1 MALLQNVSLQDP
13 RDRFELL
20 QRVGAGTYG
29 DVYKGTTSAPFSRK
43 SPSCASAA
51 TPMWWPTLAATSAT
65 GPLEERQIAYVC
77 REALKG
83 LHHLHS
89 QGKIH
94 RDIKG
99 ANLLLT
105 LQGDVKLADF
115 GVSGELTASVA
126 KRRSFIGTPY
136 WMAPEV
142 AAVERKGGY
151 NELCDVWA
159 LGITAIELG
168 ELQPPLFHLHP
179 MRALMLMSKSSFQP
193 PKLRDKTRWTQNFH
207 HFLKLALTKNPKKR
221 PTAEKLLQHPF
232 TTQQLPRALLT
243 QLLDKANDPHLGTP
257 SPEDCDLETYDIFPD
272 TIHSRGQHGPAERT
286 PSEIQFHQVKFGAPR
301 RKETDPLNEPGAQ
314 VPSLVGELRSQ
325 VLHAAWPKNTHGPV
339 TRWRPPPPPA
349 TPFGT
354 FLSASVAVTAGLSD
368 SPSLLS
374 RCLVISTTLR
384 PHNLRLSMPVSLT
397 LSFSLALCVCPSYTV
412 SLSRCLSPNSLACY
426 HLTFHLSVCL
436 SAFSLSSPISP
447 APSHVACLSLC
458 LPPGLSDLVSPQ
470 WEEEWTLL
478 GKEELSGSLLQSVQ
492 EALEERSLTIR
503 PALELQELDSPDDT
517 IGTIKRAPFL
527 GSSPTEPPAEDLHP
541 SLPGTPP
548 LPHPGP
554 TSPPLLPTAWAT
566 MKHREDPE
574 RSSCHGL
581 PPTPKVHMGACFSKV
596 FNGCP
601 LRIHAAI
608 TWIHPVTRDQFL
620 VVGAEEGIYTLNLH
634 ELHED
639 TLEKLI
645 SHRCAW
651 LYCVNNVL
659 LSLSGKSTHIWAH
672 DLPGLFEQ
680 RRLQQQVPLSIPT
693 NRLTQRI
700 IPRRFALSNK
710 IPDTKGCLQCRV
722 VRNPH
727 TGSTFL
733 LAALPASLLLLQWYE
748 PLQKFLLLKNFSS
761 PLPSPAGMLEPL
773 VLDGKEL
780 PQVCVGAEG
789 PEGPGCRVLFHVLPL
804 EAGLTP
810 DILIPPEGFP
820 GSAQQVIQVD
830 RDTVLVCFDRCVR
843 IVNLLGEPTATLA
856 PVLTFD
862 FPIETVVCLQDS
874 VLAFWSHGMQGRSL
888 DTNEVTQEIT
898 DETRIFRVLGAHRDI
913 ILESIPTDKPGAH
926 SNLYILTGHQSS
938 Y

>member
-1 MALLQNVSLQDP
+1 
-13 RDRFELL
+13 
-20 QRVGAGTYG
+20 
-29 DVYKGTTSAPFSRK
+29 
-43 SPSCASAA
+43 
-51 TPMWWPTLAATSAT
+51 MWWPTLAATSGMTDCGSAWSSAEGGPCRRFTT
-65 GPLEERQIAYVC
+65 GGLGRSAYPPDLHASLHPFHFSHWAPGGTADCLCLPRGTEGSWALTTVHTPSPQELWSGSPAGLARAAPLTFSGEDPQRHQ
-77 REALKG
+77 G
-83 LHHLHS
+83 S
-89 QGKIH
+89 QSSPHPPGRCQAGSVPRGH
-94 RDIKG
+94 
-99 ANLLLT
+99 N
-105 LQGDVKLADF
+105 QADF

-193 PKLRDKTRWTQNFH
+193 PRLRDKTRWTQNFH

-232 TTQQLPRALLT
+232 TTQHLPRALLT

-257 SPEDCDLETYDIFPD
+257 SPEDCDLETYDMFPD

-301 RKETDPLNEPGAQ
+301 RKETDPLNE
-314 VPSLVGELRSQ
+314 L
-325 VLHAAWPKNTHGPV
+325 
-339 TRWRPPPPPA
+339 
-349 TPFGT
+349 
-354 FLSASVAVTAGLSD
+354 
-368 SPSLLS
+368 
-374 RCLVISTTLR
+374 
-384 PHNLRLSMPVSLT
+384 
-397 LSFSLALCVCPSYTV
+397 
-412 SLSRCLSPNSLACY
+412 
-426 HLTFHLSVCL
+426 
-436 SAFSLSSPISP
+436 
-447 APSHVACLSLC
+447 
-458 LPPGLSDLVSPQ
+458 

-478 GKEELSGSLLQSVQ
+478 GKEELSGSLLQSVE

-503 PALELQELDSPDDT
+503 PASELQELDSPDDT
-517 IGTIKRAPFL
+517 IGTIKRVPFL
-527 GSSPTEPPAEDLHP
+527 GPSPAEPPAEDPLSSP
-541 SLPGTPP
+541 LGTPP
-548 LPHPGP
+548 PPPPGP
-554 TSPPLLPTAWAT
+554 NSPPLLPTAWAT

-601 LRIHAAI
+601 LRIHAAV

-645 SHRCAW
+645 SHRCTW

-680 RRLQQQVPLSIPT
+680 RRLQQQVPLSLPT

-700 IPRRFALSNK
+700 IPRRFALSAK

-722 VRNPH
+722 VRNPY

-733 LAALPASLLLLQWYE
+733 LAALPTSLLLLQWYE

-789 PEGPGCRVLFHVLPL
+789 PEGPGCRVLFHILPL
-804 EAGLTP
+804 EAGLMP
-810 DILIPPEGFP
+810 DVLIPPEGLP
-820 GSAQQVIQVD
+820 GTAQQVIQVD

-843 IVNLLGEPTATLA
+843 MVNLLGEPTATLA

-888 DTNEVTQEIT
+888 DTNECPFSSQVTQEIT

-913 ILESIPTDKPGAH
+913 ILESIPTDNPGAH

>member
-1 MALLQNVSLQDP
+1 MALLRDVSLQDP

-29 DVYKGTTSAPFSRK
+29 DVYKARDTVTSE
-43 SPSCASAA
+43 
-51 TPMWWPTLAATSAT
+51 LAA
-65 GPLEERQIAYVC
+65 V
-77 REALKG
+77 
-83 LHHLHS
+83 
-89 QGKIH
+89 KI
-94 RDIKG
+94 
-99 ANLLLT
+99 
-105 LQGDVKLADF
+105 VKLDPGDDTSSLQQEITILRECRHPNVVAYIGSYLSHWAPGGTADCLCLPRGTEGAAPLTFSGEDPQRHQGSQSSPHPPGRCQAGSVPRGHNQADF

-193 PKLRDKTRWTQNFH
+193 PRLRDKTRWTQNFH

-232 TTQQLPRALLT
+232 TTQHLPRALLT

-257 SPEDCDLETYDIFPD
+257 SPEDCDLETYDMFPD

-301 RKETDPLNEPGAQ
+301 RKETDPLNE
-314 VPSLVGELRSQ
+314 L
-325 VLHAAWPKNTHGPV
+325 
-339 TRWRPPPPPA
+339 
-349 TPFGT
+349 
-354 FLSASVAVTAGLSD
+354 
-368 SPSLLS
+368 
-374 RCLVISTTLR
+374 
-384 PHNLRLSMPVSLT
+384 
-397 LSFSLALCVCPSYTV
+397 
-412 SLSRCLSPNSLACY
+412 
-426 HLTFHLSVCL
+426 
-436 SAFSLSSPISP
+436 
-447 APSHVACLSLC
+447 
-458 LPPGLSDLVSPQ
+458 

-478 GKEELSGSLLQSVQ
+478 GKEELSGSLLQSVE

-503 PALELQELDSPDDT
+503 PASELQELDSPDDT
-517 IGTIKRAPFL
+517 IGTIKRVPFL
-527 GSSPTEPPAEDLHP
+527 GPSPAEPPAEDPLSSP
-541 SLPGTPP
+541 LGTPP
-548 LPHPGP
+548 PPPPGP
-554 TSPPLLPTAWAT
+554 NSPPLLPTAWAT

-601 LRIHAAI
+601 LRIHAAV

-645 SHRCAW
+645 SHRCTW

-680 RRLQQQVPLSIPT
+680 RRLQQQVPLSLPT

-700 IPRRFALSNK
+700 IPRRFALSAK

-722 VRNPH
+722 VRNPY

-733 LAALPASLLLLQWYE
+733 LAALPTSLLLLQWYE

-789 PEGPGCRVLFHVLPL
+789 PEGPGCRVLFHILPL
-804 EAGLTP
+804 EAGLMP
-810 DILIPPEGFP
+810 DVLIPPEGLP
-820 GSAQQVIQVD
+820 GTAQQVIQVD

-843 IVNLLGEPTATLA
+843 MVNLLGEPTATLA

-888 DTNEVTQEIT
+888 DTNECPFSSQVTQEIT

-913 ILESIPTDKPGAH
+913 ILESIPTDNPGAH

>member
-1 MALLQNVSLQDP
+1 MALLRDVSLQDP

-29 DVYKGTTSAPFSRK
+29 DVYKARDTVTSE
-43 SPSCASAA
+43 
-51 TPMWWPTLAATSAT
+51 LAAVKIVKLDPGDDISSLQQEITILRECRHPNVVAYIGSYLRNDRLWICMEFCGGGSLQEIYHAT

-193 PKLRDKTRWTQNFH
+193 PKLRDKARWTQNFH

-243 QLLDKANDPHLGTP
+243 QLLDKASDPHLGTP
-257 SPEDCDLETYDIFPD
+257 SPEDCELETYDMFPD

-301 RKETDPLNEPGAQ
+301 RKETDPLNEP
-314 VPSLVGELRSQ
+314 
-325 VLHAAWPKNTHGPV
+325 
-339 TRWRPPPPPA
+339 
-349 TPFGT
+349 
-354 FLSASVAVTAGLSD
+354 
-368 SPSLLS
+368 
-374 RCLVISTTLR
+374 
-384 PHNLRLSMPVSLT
+384 
-397 LSFSLALCVCPSYTV
+397 
-412 SLSRCLSPNSLACY
+412 
-426 HLTFHLSVCL
+426 
-436 SAFSLSSPISP
+436 
-447 APSHVACLSLC
+447 
-458 LPPGLSDLVSPQ
+458 

-503 PALELQELDSPDDT
+503 SASEFQVPHRERLALGSRPLQRVRLEWDVVTGQHANGQTGPCPSCQELDSPDDAM
-517 IGTIKRAPFL
+517 GTIKRAPFL
-527 GSSPTEPPAEDLHP
+527 GPLPPEPPAEEPLSSP
-541 SLPGTPP
+541 QGTLPPP
-548 LPHPGP
+548 PPGP
-554 TSPPLLPTAWAT
+554 NSPPLLPTAWAT
-566 MKHREDPE
+566 MKQREDPE
-574 RSSCHGL
+574 RLSCHGL

-601 LRIHAAI
+601 LRIHAAV

-645 SHRCAW
+645 SHRCSW

-680 RRLQQQVPLSIPT
+680 RRLQQQAPLSIPT
-693 NRLTQRI
+693 SRLTQRI
-700 IPRRFALSNK
+700 IPRRFALSTK

-722 VRNPH
+722 GKKWDGWVGWGLVGSSVDPARCPLPAPLPVRNPY
-727 TGSTFL
+727 TGATFL

-810 DILIPPEGFP
+810 DILVPPEGIP

-830 RDTVLVCFDRCVR
+830 RDTVLVSFERCVR
-843 IVNLLGEPTATLA
+843 IVNMQGEPTATLA
-856 PVLTFD
+856 PELTFD

-913 ILESIPTDKPGAH
+913 ILESIPTDNPGAH
-926 SNLYILTGHQSS
+926 SNLYILTGHQST

>member
-1 MALLQNVSLQDP
+1 MALLRDVSLQDP

-29 DVYKGTTSAPFSRK
+29 DVYKARDTVTSE
-43 SPSCASAA
+43 
-51 TPMWWPTLAATSAT
+51 LAAVKIVKLDPGDDISSLQQEITILRECHHPNVVAYIGSYLRNDRLWICMEFCGGGSLQEIYHAT

-257 SPEDCDLETYDIFPD
+257 SPEDCELETYDMFPD
-272 TIHSRGQHGPAERT
+272 TIHSRGQHSQAERT

-301 RKETDPLNEPGAQ
+301 RKETDPLNEP
-314 VPSLVGELRSQ
+314 
-325 VLHAAWPKNTHGPV
+325 
-339 TRWRPPPPPA
+339 
-349 TPFGT
+349 
-354 FLSASVAVTAGLSD
+354 
-368 SPSLLS
+368 
-374 RCLVISTTLR
+374 
-384 PHNLRLSMPVSLT
+384 
-397 LSFSLALCVCPSYTV
+397 
-412 SLSRCLSPNSLACY
+412 
-426 HLTFHLSVCL
+426 
-436 SAFSLSSPISP
+436 
-447 APSHVACLSLC
+447 
-458 LPPGLSDLVSPQ
+458 

-478 GKEELSGSLLQSVQ
+478 GKEDLSGSLLQSVQ

-503 PALELQELDSPDDT
+503 PAVELQVRSGRKLEVGELDSPDDAM
-517 IGTIKRAPFL
+517 GTIKRAPCL
-527 GSSPTEPPAEDLHP
+527 GPSLPEPPAEDHLSSP
-541 SLPGTPP
+541 
-548 LPHPGP
+548 PGP
-554 TSPPLLPTAWAT
+554 DSTPVLPTAWAT
-566 MKHREDPE
+566 MKQPEDSE

-601 LRIHAAI
+601 LRIHAAV

-700 IPRRFALSNK
+700 IPRRFALSTK

-722 VRNPH
+722 VRNPY

-810 DILIPPEGFP
+810 DVLIPPEGLP

-888 DTNEVTQEIT
+888 DTNEVNGTQEPGCPPPSCPHLLGEDLLGCPQDPFSSQVTQEIT
-898 DETRIFRVLGAHRDI
+898 DETRVFRVLGAHRDI
-913 ILESIPTDKPGAH
+913 ILESIPTDNPGAH

>member
-1 MALLQNVSLQDP
+1 MALLRDVSLQDP

-29 DVYKGTTSAPFSRK
+29 DVYKARDTVTSE
-43 SPSCASAA
+43 
-51 TPMWWPTLAATSAT
+51 LAAVKIVKLDPGDDISSLQQEITILRECRHPNVVAYIGSYLRNDRLWICMEFCGGGSLQEIYHAT

-193 PKLRDKTRWTQNFH
+193 PKLRDKMRWTQNFH

-221 PTAEKLLQHPF
+221 PTAEKLLQVGGRGQAWDFMLKSRAQRTGTNLMSPHSSSIHSQPSSSLVPSSPSFWTRPVTPIWEPPLLKIVSWRLMTCFQTPF
-232 TTQQLPRALLT
+232 TPGVSMAQL
-243 QLLDKANDPHLGTP
+243 KGPHL
-257 SPEDCDLETYDIFPD
+257 
-272 TIHSRGQHGPAERT
+272 
-286 PSEIQFHQVKFGAPR
+286 
-301 RKETDPLNEPGAQ
+301 
-314 VPSLVGELRSQ
+314 RS
-325 VLHAAWPKNTHGPV
+325 
-339 TRWRPPPPPA
+339 
-349 TPFGT
+349 
-354 FLSASVAVTAGLSD
+354 S
-368 SPSLLS
+368 
-374 RCLVISTTLR
+374 
-384 PHNLRLSMPVSLT
+384 
-397 LSFSLALCVCPSYTV
+397 
-412 SLSRCLSPNSLACY
+412 
-426 HLTFHLSVCL
+426 
-436 SAFSLSSPISP
+436 
-447 APSHVACLSLC
+447 
-458 LPPGLSDLVSPQ
+458 

-503 PALELQELDSPDDT
+503 TASDLQDLGSPDDAM
-517 IGTIKRAPFL
+517 GTIKRAPFL
-527 GSSPTEPPAEDLHP
+527 GPSPAEPTTEDSLSSSPGTLPP
-541 SLPGTPP
+541 PP
-548 LPHPGP
+548 PGP
-554 TSPPLLPTAWAT
+554 DCPPLLPTAWAT
-566 MKHREDPE
+566 MKQREDPE

-601 LRIHAAI
+601 LRIHAAV

-645 SHRCAW
+645 SQRCSW

-680 RRLQQQVPLSIPT
+680 RRLQHQAPLSIPT

-700 IPRRFALSNK
+700 IPRRFALSSK

-722 VRNPH
+722 VRNPY
-727 TGSTFL
+727 TGGTFL
-733 LAALPASLLLLQWYE
+733 LAALPTSLLLLQWYE

-789 PEGPGCRVLFHVLPL
+789 PEGPGCRVLFHILPL

-810 DILIPPEGFP
+810 DILIPPEGIP

-830 RDTVLVCFDRCVR
+830 RDTVLVSFERCVR
-843 IVNLLGEPTATLA
+843 IVNLQGEPTVTLA
-856 PVLTFD
+856 PQLTFD

-874 VLAFWSHGMQGRSL
+874 VLAFWNHGMQGRSL

-913 ILESIPTDKPGAH
+913 ILESIPTDNPGAH

>member
-1 MALLQNVSLQDP
+1 MALLRDVSLQDP

-29 DVYKGTTSAPFSRK
+29 DVYKARDTVTSE
-43 SPSCASAA
+43 
-51 TPMWWPTLAATSAT
+51 LAA
-65 GPLEERQIAYVC
+65 V
-77 REALKG
+77 
-83 LHHLHS
+83 
-89 QGKIH
+89 KI
-94 RDIKG
+94 
-99 ANLLLT
+99 
-105 LQGDVKLADF
+105 VKLDPGDDTSSLQQEITILRECRHPNVVAYIGSYLSHRAPGGTADCLCLPRGTEGAAPLTF
-115 GVSGELTASVA
+115 SGEDPQRHQGSQSSPHPPGRCQT
-126 KRRSFIGTPY
+126 G
-136 WMAPEV
+136 MAPEV

-193 PKLRDKTRWTQNFH
+193 PRLRDKTRWTQHFH

-232 TTQQLPRALLT
+232 TAQHLPRALLT

-257 SPEDCDLETYDIFPD
+257 SPEDCDLETYDMFPD

-301 RKETDPLNEPGAQ
+301 RKETDPLNE
-314 VPSLVGELRSQ
+314 L
-325 VLHAAWPKNTHGPV
+325 
-339 TRWRPPPPPA
+339 
-349 TPFGT
+349 
-354 FLSASVAVTAGLSD
+354 
-368 SPSLLS
+368 
-374 RCLVISTTLR
+374 
-384 PHNLRLSMPVSLT
+384 
-397 LSFSLALCVCPSYTV
+397 
-412 SLSRCLSPNSLACY
+412 
-426 HLTFHLSVCL
+426 
-436 SAFSLSSPISP
+436 
-447 APSHVACLSLC
+447 
-458 LPPGLSDLVSPQ
+458 

-478 GKEELSGSLLQSVQ
+478 GKEELSGSLLQSVE
-492 EALEERSLTIR
+492 EALEERSLTMR
-503 PALELQELDSPDDT
+503 PASELQELDSPDDT

-527 GSSPTEPPAEDLHP
+527 GLCPPEPPAEDPLSSP
-541 SLPGTPP
+541 LGTPP
-548 LPHPGP
+548 PPPPGP
-554 TSPPLLPTAWAT
+554 NSPPLLPTAWAT

-601 LRIHAAI
+601 LRIHAAV

-645 SHRCAW
+645 SHRCTW

-680 RRLQQQVPLSIPT
+680 RRLQQQVPLSLPT

-700 IPRRFALSNK
+700 IPRRFALSAK

-722 VRNPH
+722 VRNPY

-810 DILIPPEGFP
+810 DVLIPPEGLP
-820 GSAQQVIQVD
+820 GTAQQVIQVD

-843 IVNLLGEPTATLA
+843 MVNLLGEPTATLA

-888 DTNEVTQEIT
+888 DTNECPFSSQVTQEIT

-913 ILESIPTDKPGAH
+913 ILESIPTDNPGAH

>member
-29 DVYKGTTSAPFSRK
+29 DVYKARDTVTSE
-43 SPSCASAA
+43 
-51 TPMWWPTLAATSAT
+51 LAAVKIVKLDPGDDISSLQQEITILRECRHPNVVAYIGSYLRNDRLWICMEFCGGGSLQEIYHAT

-232 TTQQLPRALLT
+232 TTQHLPRALLT

-301 RKETDPLNEPGAQ
+301 RKETDPLNEP
-314 VPSLVGELRSQ
+314 
-325 VLHAAWPKNTHGPV
+325 
-339 TRWRPPPPPA
+339 
-349 TPFGT
+349 
-354 FLSASVAVTAGLSD
+354 
-368 SPSLLS
+368 
-374 RCLVISTTLR
+374 
-384 PHNLRLSMPVSLT
+384 
-397 LSFSLALCVCPSYTV
+397 
-412 SLSRCLSPNSLACY
+412 
-426 HLTFHLSVCL
+426 
-436 SAFSLSSPISP
+436 
-447 APSHVACLSLC
+447 
-458 LPPGLSDLVSPQ
+458 

-541 SLPGTPP
+541 SLAGTPL

-733 LAALPASLLLLQWYE
+733 LAALPSSLLLLQWYE

-810 DILIPPEGFP
+810 DILIPPERGWWSARLCLPSLTAEGFP

>member
-1 MALLQNVSLQDP
+1 MALLRDVSLQDP

-20 QRVGAGTYG
+20 QRVGSGTYG
-29 DVYKGTTSAPFSRK
+29 DVYKARDTATSE
-43 SPSCASAA
+43 
-51 TPMWWPTLAATSAT
+51 LAAVKIVKLDPGDDISSLQQEITILRECHHPNVVAYIGSYLRNDRLWICMEFCGGGSLQEIYHAT

-243 QLLDKANDPHLGTP
+243 QLLDKASDPQLGAL
-257 SPEDCDLETYDIFPD
+257 SPEDCDVETYDMFPD
-272 TIHSRGQHGPAERT
+272 TIHSRGQHGQAERT

-301 RKETDPLNEPGAQ
+301 RKETDPLPEP
-314 VPSLVGELRSQ
+314 
-325 VLHAAWPKNTHGPV
+325 
-339 TRWRPPPPPA
+339 
-349 TPFGT
+349 
-354 FLSASVAVTAGLSD
+354 
-368 SPSLLS
+368 
-374 RCLVISTTLR
+374 
-384 PHNLRLSMPVSLT
+384 
-397 LSFSLALCVCPSYTV
+397 
-412 SLSRCLSPNSLACY
+412 
-426 HLTFHLSVCL
+426 
-436 SAFSLSSPISP
+436 
-447 APSHVACLSLC
+447 
-458 LPPGLSDLVSPQ
+458 

-503 PALELQELDSPDDT
+503 PALELQELDSPDDAM
-517 IGTIKRAPFL
+517 GTIKRAPL
-527 GSSPTEPPAEDLHP
+527 GPAPHEPPAESPLTSP
-541 SLPGTPP
+541 PGTPP
-548 LPHPGP
+548 RPLPGSD
-554 TSPPLLPTAWAT
+554 SPPPLPTAWAT

-601 LRIHAAI
+601 LRIHAAV
-608 TWIHPVTRDQFL
+608 TWIHPGTRDQFL

-659 LSLSGKSTHIWAH
+659 LSLSGKSTHIWSH

-700 IPRRFALSNK
+700 IPRRFALSTK

-722 VRNPH
+722 VRNPY

-773 VLDGKEL
+773 VLEGKEL

-810 DILIPPEGFP
+810 DVLVPPEGLP
-820 GSAQQVIQVD
+820 GSAQQVVQVD

-843 IVNLLGEPTATLA
+843 IVNLLGEPAATLA

-898 DETRIFRVLGAHRDI
+898 DETRVFRVLGAHRDI
-913 ILESIPTDKPGAH
+913 ILESIPTDNPGAH

>member
-1 MALLQNVSLQDP
+1 MALLRDVSLQDP

-29 DVYKGTTSAPFSRK
+29 DVYKARDTVTSE
-43 SPSCASAA
+43 
-51 TPMWWPTLAATSAT
+51 LAA
-65 GPLEERQIAYVC
+65 V
-77 REALKG
+77 
-83 LHHLHS
+83 
-89 QGKIH
+89 KI
-94 RDIKG
+94 
-99 ANLLLT
+99 
-105 LQGDVKLADF
+105 VKLDPGDDTSSLQQEITILRECRHPNVVAYIGSYLSHRAPGGTADCLCLPRGTEGAAPLTFSGEDPQRHQADF

-193 PKLRDKTRWTQNFH
+193 PRLRDKTRWTQHFH

-232 TTQQLPRALLT
+232 TAQHLPRALLT

-257 SPEDCDLETYDIFPD
+257 SPEDCDLETYDMFPD

-301 RKETDPLNEPGAQ
+301 RKETDPLNE
-314 VPSLVGELRSQ
+314 L
-325 VLHAAWPKNTHGPV
+325 
-339 TRWRPPPPPA
+339 
-349 TPFGT
+349 
-354 FLSASVAVTAGLSD
+354 
-368 SPSLLS
+368 
-374 RCLVISTTLR
+374 
-384 PHNLRLSMPVSLT
+384 
-397 LSFSLALCVCPSYTV
+397 
-412 SLSRCLSPNSLACY
+412 
-426 HLTFHLSVCL
+426 
-436 SAFSLSSPISP
+436 
-447 APSHVACLSLC
+447 
-458 LPPGLSDLVSPQ
+458 

-478 GKEELSGSLLQSVQ
+478 GKEELSGSLLQSVE
-492 EALEERSLTIR
+492 EALEERSLTMR
-503 PALELQELDSPDDT
+503 PASELQELDSPDDT

-527 GSSPTEPPAEDLHP
+527 GLCPPEPPAEDPLSSP
-541 SLPGTPP
+541 LGTPP
-548 LPHPGP
+548 PPPPGP
-554 TSPPLLPTAWAT
+554 NSPPLLPTAWAT

-601 LRIHAAI
+601 LRIHAAV

-645 SHRCAW
+645 SHRCTW

-680 RRLQQQVPLSIPT
+680 RRLQQQVPLSLPT

-700 IPRRFALSNK
+700 IPRRFALSAK

-722 VRNPH
+722 VRNPY

-810 DILIPPEGFP
+810 DVLIPPEGLP
-820 GSAQQVIQVD
+820 GTAQQVIQVD

-843 IVNLLGEPTATLA
+843 MVNLLGEPTATLA

-888 DTNEVTQEIT
+888 DTNECPFSSQVTQEIT

-913 ILESIPTDKPGAH
+913 ILESIPTDNPGAH

>member
-1 MALLQNVSLQDP
+1 MALLRDVSLLDP

-29 DVYKGTTSAPFSRK
+29 DVYKARDTVTSE
-43 SPSCASAA
+43 
-51 TPMWWPTLAATSAT
+51 LAAVKIVKLDPGDDISSLQQEITILRECHHPNVVAYIGSYLRNDRLWICMEFCGGGSLQEIYHAT
-65 GPLEERQIAYVC
+65 GPLEEQQIAYVC

-89 QGKIH
+89 QGKMH

-126 KRRSFIGTPY
+126 KRKSFIGTPY

-151 NELCDVWA
+151 NELCDIWA

-232 TTQQLPRALLT
+232 TAQQLPRSLLT
-243 QLLDKANDPHLGTP
+243 QLLDKASDPHLGIP
-257 SPEDCDLETYDIFPD
+257 SPEDCDLETYDMFPD
-272 TIHSRGQHGPAERT
+272 TIHSRGLHSLAERT

-301 RKETDPLNEPGAQ
+301 RKETDPLNEP
-314 VPSLVGELRSQ
+314 
-325 VLHAAWPKNTHGPV
+325 
-339 TRWRPPPPPA
+339 
-349 TPFGT
+349 
-354 FLSASVAVTAGLSD
+354 
-368 SPSLLS
+368 
-374 RCLVISTTLR
+374 
-384 PHNLRLSMPVSLT
+384 
-397 LSFSLALCVCPSYTV
+397 
-412 SLSRCLSPNSLACY
+412 
-426 HLTFHLSVCL
+426 
-436 SAFSLSSPISP
+436 
-447 APSHVACLSLC
+447 
-458 LPPGLSDLVSPQ
+458 

-478 GKEELSGSLLQSVQ
+478 GKEELSRSLLQSVQ

-503 PALELQELDSPDDT
+503 PASELQELESPDDVM
-517 IGTIKRAPFL
+517 GTIKRTPFM
-527 GSSPTEPPAEDLHP
+527 GPSEPIAEDP
-541 SLPGTPP
+541 DCSLPGPS
-548 LPHPGP
+548 
-554 TSPPLLPTAWAT
+554 SPPLLPTAWAT
-566 MKHREDPE
+566 MKQKDEPE

-601 LRIHAAI
+601 LRIHAAV

-645 SHRCAW
+645 SHRCFW
-651 LYCVNNVL
+651 LYCMKNVL

-680 RRLQQQVPLSIPT
+680 RRLQQQAPLSIPT
-693 NRLTQRI
+693 NRLAQRI
-700 IPRRFALSNK
+700 IPRRFALSSK

-722 VRNPH
+722 VRNPY

-733 LAALPASLLLLQWYE
+733 LAALPSSLLLLQWYE

-761 PLPSPAGMLEPL
+761 PLPRPAGMLEPL

-804 EAGLTP
+804 ESGLTT
-810 DILIPPEGFP
+810 DILIPPEGIP

-830 RDTVLVCFDRCVR
+830 RDTVLVSFERCVR
-843 IVNLLGEPTATLA
+843 IVNLQGEPTATLA
-856 PVLTFD
+856 PELTFD

-913 ILESIPTDKPGAH
+913 ILESIPTDNPGAH

>member
-1 MALLQNVSLQDP
+1 MALLRDVSLQDP

-29 DVYKGTTSAPFSRK
+29 DVYKARDTVTSE
-43 SPSCASAA
+43 
-51 TPMWWPTLAATSAT
+51 LAAVKIVKLDPGDDISSLQQEITILRECRHPNVVAYIGSYLRNDRLWICMEFCGGGSLQEIYHAT

-193 PKLRDKTRWTQNFH
+193 PKLRDKARWTQNFH

-243 QLLDKANDPHLGTP
+243 QLLDKASDPHLGTP
-257 SPEDCDLETYDIFPD
+257 SPEDCELETYDMFPD

-301 RKETDPLNEPGAQ
+301 RKETDPLNEP
-314 VPSLVGELRSQ
+314 
-325 VLHAAWPKNTHGPV
+325 
-339 TRWRPPPPPA
+339 
-349 TPFGT
+349 
-354 FLSASVAVTAGLSD
+354 
-368 SPSLLS
+368 
-374 RCLVISTTLR
+374 
-384 PHNLRLSMPVSLT
+384 
-397 LSFSLALCVCPSYTV
+397 
-412 SLSRCLSPNSLACY
+412 
-426 HLTFHLSVCL
+426 
-436 SAFSLSSPISP
+436 
-447 APSHVACLSLC
+447 
-458 LPPGLSDLVSPQ
+458 

-503 PALELQELDSPDDT
+503 SASEFQVPHGERLELGSRPLQRVRLEWDAVTGQPANGQTGSCPSCQELDSPDDAM
-517 IGTIKRAPFL
+517 GTIKRAPFL
-527 GSSPTEPPAEDLHP
+527 GPLPPEPPAEEPLSSP
-541 SLPGTPP
+541 QGTLPPP
-548 LPHPGP
+548 PPGP
-554 TSPPLLPTAWAT
+554 SSPPLLPTAWAT
-566 MKHREDPE
+566 MKQREDPE

-601 LRIHAAI
+601 LRIHAAV

-645 SHRCAW
+645 SHRCSW

-680 RRLQQQVPLSIPT
+680 RRLQQQAPLSIPT

-700 IPRRFALSNK
+700 IPRRFALSTK

-722 VRNPH
+722 GKKWDGQVGRGLVGGRAGPARCPLPAPLPVRNPY
-727 TGSTFL
+727 TGATFL

-761 PLPSPAGMLEPL
+761 PLPTPAGMLEPL

-810 DILIPPEGFP
+810 DILVPPEGIP

-830 RDTVLVCFDRCVR
+830 RDTVLVSFERCVR
-843 IVNLLGEPTATLA
+843 IVNMQGEPTATLA
-856 PVLTFD
+856 PELTFD

-913 ILESIPTDKPGAH
+913 ILESIPTDNPGAH
-926 SNLYILTGHQSS
+926 SNLYILTGHQST

>member
-1 MALLQNVSLQDP
+1 MALLRDVSLQDP

-29 DVYKGTTSAPFSRK
+29 DVYKARDTVTSE
-43 SPSCASAA
+43 
-51 TPMWWPTLAATSAT
+51 LAAVKIVKLDPGDDISSLQQEITILRECRHPNVVAYIGSYLRNDRLWICMEFCGGGSLQEIYHAT

-126 KRRSFIGTPY
+126 KRKSFIGTPY
-136 WMAPEV
+136 W
-142 AAVERKGGY
+142 
-151 NELCDVWA
+151 
-159 LGITAIELG
+159 
-168 ELQPPLFHLHP
+168 
-179 MRALMLMSKSSFQP
+179 ALMLMSKSSFQP
-193 PKLRDKTRWTQNFH
+193 PKLRDKMRWTQTFH

-243 QLLDKANDPHLGTP
+243 QLLDKASDPHLGTP
-257 SPEDCDLETYDIFPD
+257 SPEDCELETYDMFPD
-272 TIHSRGQHGPAERT
+272 TIHSRGQHGPPERT

-301 RKETDPLNEPGAQ
+301 RKETDPLSEP
-314 VPSLVGELRSQ
+314 
-325 VLHAAWPKNTHGPV
+325 
-339 TRWRPPPPPA
+339 
-349 TPFGT
+349 
-354 FLSASVAVTAGLSD
+354 
-368 SPSLLS
+368 
-374 RCLVISTTLR
+374 
-384 PHNLRLSMPVSLT
+384 
-397 LSFSLALCVCPSYTV
+397 
-412 SLSRCLSPNSLACY
+412 
-426 HLTFHLSVCL
+426 
-436 SAFSLSSPISP
+436 
-447 APSHVACLSLC
+447 
-458 LPPGLSDLVSPQ
+458 

-503 PALELQELDSPDDT
+503 PASELQELNSPDDGM
-517 IGTIKRAPFL
+517 GTIKRAPFL
-527 GSSPTEPPAEDLHP
+527 GLPSSEPTPEDNTQFSP
-541 SLPGTPP
+541 PGTPP
-548 LPHPGP
+548 PPP
-554 TSPPLLPTAWAT
+554 PSSSSPPLLPTAWAT
-566 MKHREDPE
+566 LKQREDPK

-601 LRIHAAI
+601 LRIHAAV

-620 VVGAEEGIYTLNLH
+620 VVGAEEGVYTLNLH

-639 TLEKLI
+639 TLEKLV
-645 SHRCAW
+645 SQRCTW

-680 RRLQQQVPLSIPT
+680 RRLQHQAPLSIPT

-700 IPRRFALSNK
+700 IPRRFALSTK

-722 VRNPH
+722 VRNPY

-810 DILIPPEGFP
+810 DILIPPEGIP

-830 RDTVLVCFDRCVR
+830 RDTVLVSFERCVR
-843 IVNLLGEPTATLA
+843 IVNLQGEPTATLA
-856 PVLTFD
+856 PELTFD

-913 ILESIPTDKPGAH
+913 ILESIPTDNPGAH

>member
-1 MALLQNVSLQDP
+1 MALLRDVSLQDP
-13 RDRFELL
+13 RGRFELL

-29 DVYKGTTSAPFSRK
+29 DVYKARDTVTSE
-43 SPSCASAA
+43 
-51 TPMWWPTLAATSAT
+51 LAAVKIVKLDPGDDISSLQQEITILRECRHPNVVAYIGSYLRNDRLWICMEFCGGGSLQEIYHAT

-243 QLLDKANDPHLGTP
+243 QLLDKASDPHLGTP
-257 SPEDCDLETYDIFPD
+257 SPEDCELETYDMFPD

-301 RKETDPLNEPGAQ
+301 RKETDPLNEPVSRQALRGRWC
-314 VPSLVGELRSQ
+314 PEVGQGGQPGNGR
-325 VLHAAWPKNTHGPV
+325 AGP
-339 TRWRPPPPPA
+339 
-349 TPFGT
+349 
-354 FLSASVAVTAGLSD
+354 
-368 SPSLLS
+368 
-374 RCLVISTTLR
+374 
-384 PHNLRLSMPVSLT
+384 
-397 LSFSLALCVCPSYTV
+397 CPSY
-412 SLSRCLSPNSLACY
+412 
-426 HLTFHLSVCL
+426 
-436 SAFSLSSPISP
+436 
-447 APSHVACLSLC
+447 
-458 LPPGLSDLVSPQ
+458 
-470 WEEEWTLL
+470 
-478 GKEELSGSLLQSVQ
+478 
-492 EALEERSLTIR
+492 
-503 PALELQELDSPDDT
+503 QELDSPEDAM
-517 IGTIKRAPFL
+517 GTIKRAPFL
-527 GSSPTEPPAEDLHP
+527 GPLPTEPPAEEPLSSP
-541 SLPGTPP
+541 PGTLPP
-548 LPHPGP
+548 PPSGP
-554 TSPPLLPTAWAT
+554 NSAPLLPTAWAT
-566 MKHREDPE
+566 MKQREDPE

-601 LRIHAAI
+601 LRIHAAV

-645 SHRCAW
+645 SHRCSW

-700 IPRRFALSNK
+700 IPRRFALSTK

-722 VRNPH
+722 VRNPY
-727 TGSTFL
+727 TGATFL
-733 LAALPASLLLLQWYE
+733 LAALPTSLLLLQWYE

-810 DILIPPEGFP
+810 DILIPPEGIP

-830 RDTVLVCFDRCVR
+830 RDTVLVSFERCVR
-843 IVNLLGEPTATLA
+843 IVNMQGEPTATLA
-856 PVLTFD
+856 PELTFD

-913 ILESIPTDKPGAH
+913 ILESIPTDNPQAH
-926 SNLYILTGHQSS
+926 SNLYILTGHQST

>member
-1 MALLQNVSLQDP
+1 MALLRDVSLQDP

-29 DVYKGTTSAPFSRK
+29 DVYKARDTLTSE
-43 SPSCASAA
+43 
-51 TPMWWPTLAATSAT
+51 LAAVKIVKLDPGDDISSLQQEITILRECRHPNVVAYIGSYLRNDRLWICMEFCGGGSLQEIYHAT

-193 PKLRDKTRWTQNFH
+193 PKLRDKTHWTQNFH

-243 QLLDKANDPHLGTP
+243 QLLDKASDPHLGTL
-257 SPEDCDLETYDIFPD
+257 SPEDCELETYDMFPD
-272 TIHSRGQHGPAERT
+272 TIHSRSHHGPAERT
-286 PSEIQFHQVKFGAPR
+286 PSEIQFHQVKFGAPL
-301 RKETDPLNEPGAQ
+301 RKETDPLNEP
-314 VPSLVGELRSQ
+314 
-325 VLHAAWPKNTHGPV
+325 
-339 TRWRPPPPPA
+339 
-349 TPFGT
+349 
-354 FLSASVAVTAGLSD
+354 
-368 SPSLLS
+368 
-374 RCLVISTTLR
+374 
-384 PHNLRLSMPVSLT
+384 
-397 LSFSLALCVCPSYTV
+397 
-412 SLSRCLSPNSLACY
+412 
-426 HLTFHLSVCL
+426 
-436 SAFSLSSPISP
+436 
-447 APSHVACLSLC
+447 
-458 LPPGLSDLVSPQ
+458 

-503 PALELQELDSPDDT
+503 PASELQELDSPDSAM
-517 IGTIKRAPFL
+517 GTIKRAPFL
-527 GSSPTEPPAEDLHP
+527 GLPPTESTPEANPQSSPSGAPPA
-541 SLPGTPP
+541 PP
-548 LPHPGP
+548 PGP
-554 TSPPLLPTAWAT
+554 GSPPLLPTAWAT
-566 MKHREDPE
+566 LKHREGPE

-601 LRIHAAI
+601 LRIHAAV

-620 VVGAEEGIYTLNLH
+620 VVGAEEGVYTLNLH

-639 TLEKLI
+639 TLEKLV
-645 SHRCAW
+645 SQRCSW

-680 RRLQQQVPLSIPT
+680 RRLQHQAPLSIPT
-693 NRLTQRI
+693 NRLTQHI
-700 IPRRFALSNK
+700 IPRRFALSTK

-722 VRNPH
+722 VRNPY

-804 EAGLTP
+804 ETGLTP
-810 DILIPPEGFP
+810 DILIPPEGIP

-830 RDTVLVCFDRCVR
+830 RDTVLVSFERCVR
-843 IVNLLGEPTATLA
+843 IVNLQGEPTATLA
-856 PVLTFD
+856 PELTFD

-913 ILESIPTDKPGAH
+913 ILESIPTDNPGAH

>member
-29 DVYKGTTSAPFSRK
+29 DVYKARDTVTSE
-43 SPSCASAA
+43 
-51 TPMWWPTLAATSAT
+51 LAAVKIVKLDPGDDISSLQQEITILRECRHPNVVAYIGSYLRNDRLWICMEFCGGGSLQEIYHAT

-257 SPEDCDLETYDIFPD
+257 SPEDCELETYDIFPD

-301 RKETDPLNEPGAQ
+301 RKETDPLNEPHGQ
-314 VPSLVGELRSQ
+314 KTHMGLSRVG
-325 VLHAAWPKNTHGPV
+325 G
-339 TRWRPPPPPA
+339 PPPPHHHLPGQVPLRLRRGDCRVVWL
-349 TPFGT
+349 TV
-354 FLSASVAVTAGLSD
+354 SAVSRRLVT
-368 SPSLLS
+368 
-374 RCLVISTTLR
+374 STSLR
-384 PHNLRLSMPVSLT
+384 PAVSVSLT
-397 LSFSLALCVCPSYTV
+397 VSVALCLCPSFTACLLPV
-412 SLSRCLSPNSLACY
+412 TISLSICLS
-426 HLTFHLSVCL
+426 L
-436 SAFSLSSPISP
+436 SAFCLSSRISP
-447 APSHVACLSLC
+447 VPSHVACLSLC
-458 LPPGLSDLVSPQ
+458 LLPGLSDLVSPQ

-548 LPHPGP
+548 LLHPGP
-554 TSPPLLPTAWAT
+554 ASPPLLSTAWAT

-680 RRLQQQVPLSIPT
+680 RRLHQQVPLSIPT
-693 NRLTQRI
+693 NRITQRI

-810 DILIPPEGFP
+810 DILMPPEGFP

-898 DETRIFRVLGAHRDI
+898 DETRIFRVLGAHR
-913 ILESIPTDKPGAH
+913 G
-926 SNLYILTGHQSS
+926 SS
-938 Y
+938 PPWA

>member
-1 MALLQNVSLQDP
+1 MALLRDVSLQDP

-29 DVYKGTTSAPFSRK
+29 DVYKARDTVTSE
-43 SPSCASAA
+43 
-51 TPMWWPTLAATSAT
+51 LAAVKIVKLDPGDDISSLQQEITILRECRHPNVVAYIGSYLRNDRLWICMEFCGGGSLQEIYHAT

-193 PKLRDKTRWTQNFH
+193 PKLRDKARWTQNFH

-243 QLLDKANDPHLGTP
+243 QLLDKASDPHLGTP
-257 SPEDCDLETYDIFPD
+257 SPEDCELETYDMFPD

-301 RKETDPLNEPGAQ
+301 RKETDPLNEP
-314 VPSLVGELRSQ
+314 
-325 VLHAAWPKNTHGPV
+325 
-339 TRWRPPPPPA
+339 
-349 TPFGT
+349 
-354 FLSASVAVTAGLSD
+354 
-368 SPSLLS
+368 
-374 RCLVISTTLR
+374 
-384 PHNLRLSMPVSLT
+384 
-397 LSFSLALCVCPSYTV
+397 
-412 SLSRCLSPNSLACY
+412 
-426 HLTFHLSVCL
+426 
-436 SAFSLSSPISP
+436 
-447 APSHVACLSLC
+447 
-458 LPPGLSDLVSPQ
+458 

-503 PALELQELDSPDDT
+503 SASEFQVPHGERLELGSRPLQRVRLEWDAVTGQPANGQTGSCPSCQELDSPDDAM
-517 IGTIKRAPFL
+517 GTIKRAPFL
-527 GSSPTEPPAEDLHP
+527 GPLPPEPPAEEPLSSP
-541 SLPGTPP
+541 QGTLPPP
-548 LPHPGP
+548 PPGP
-554 TSPPLLPTAWAT
+554 SSPPLLPTAWAT
-566 MKHREDPE
+566 MKQREDPE

-601 LRIHAAI
+601 LRIHAAV

-645 SHRCAW
+645 SHRCSW

-680 RRLQQQVPLSIPT
+680 RRLQQQAPLSIPT

-700 IPRRFALSNK
+700 IPRRFALSTK

-722 VRNPH
+722 GKKWDGQVGRGLVGGRAGPARCPLPAPLPVRNPY
-727 TGSTFL
+727 TGATFL

-761 PLPSPAGMLEPL
+761 PLPTPAGMLEPL

-810 DILIPPEGFP
+810 DILVPPEGIP

-830 RDTVLVCFDRCVR
+830 RDTVLVSFERCVR
-843 IVNLLGEPTATLA
+843 IVNMQGEPTATLA
-856 PVLTFD
+856 PELTFD

-888 DTNEVTQEIT
+888 DTNECPPPSSQVTQEIT
-898 DETRIFRVLGAHRDI
+898 DETRIFRVLGAH
-913 ILESIPTDKPGAH
+913 SISRG
-926 SNLYILTGHQSS
+926 
-938 Y
+938 

>member
-1 MALLQNVSLQDP
+1 MALLRDVSLQDP

-29 DVYKGTTSAPFSRK
+29 DVYKARDTVTSE
-43 SPSCASAA
+43 
-51 TPMWWPTLAATSAT
+51 LAAVKIVKLDPGDDISSLQQEITILRECRHPNVVAYIGSYLRNDRLWICMEFCGGGSLQEIYHAT

-193 PKLRDKTRWTQNFH
+193 PKLRDKARWTQNFH

-243 QLLDKANDPHLGTP
+243 QLLDKASDPHLGTP
-257 SPEDCDLETYDIFPD
+257 SPEDCELETYDMFPD
-272 TIHSRGQHGPAERT
+272 TIHSRGQHGQAERT

-301 RKETDPLNEPGAQ
+301 RKETDPLNEP
-314 VPSLVGELRSQ
+314 
-325 VLHAAWPKNTHGPV
+325 
-339 TRWRPPPPPA
+339 
-349 TPFGT
+349 
-354 FLSASVAVTAGLSD
+354 
-368 SPSLLS
+368 
-374 RCLVISTTLR
+374 
-384 PHNLRLSMPVSLT
+384 
-397 LSFSLALCVCPSYTV
+397 
-412 SLSRCLSPNSLACY
+412 
-426 HLTFHLSVCL
+426 
-436 SAFSLSSPISP
+436 
-447 APSHVACLSLC
+447 
-458 LPPGLSDLVSPQ
+458 

-503 PALELQELDSPDDT
+503 SVSEFQVPHGERLELGSRPLQRVRLEWDAVTGQPANGQTVPCPSCQELDSPDDAM
-517 IGTIKRAPFL
+517 GTIKRAPFL
-527 GSSPTEPPAEDLHP
+527 GPLPPEPPAEEPLSSP
-541 SLPGTPP
+541 QGTLPPP
-548 LPHPGP
+548 PPGP
-554 TSPPLLPTAWAT
+554 NSPPLLPTAWAT
-566 MKHREDPE
+566 MKQREDPE

-601 LRIHAAI
+601 LRIHAAV

-645 SHRCAW
+645 SHRCSW

-659 LSLSGKSTHIWAH
+659 LSLSG
-672 DLPGLFEQ
+672 PGVSPS
-680 RRLQQQVPLSIPT
+680 LQGSPRTSGPMTSQACLSSGDYS
-693 NRLTQRI
+693 NRLPFPSLPTASPSASSPGALLCP
-700 IPRRFALSNK
+700 PRFLTPKAACS
-710 IPDTKGCLQCRV
+710 V
-722 VRNPH
+722 VWCGTPTRAPP
-727 TGSTFL
+727 SCWPPC
-733 LAALPASLLLLQWYE
+733 LPACSCCSGMSRCR
-748 PLQKFLLLKNFSS
+748 SS
-761 PLPSPAGMLEPL
+761 
-773 VLDGKEL
+773 
-780 PQVCVGAEG
+780 C
-789 PEGPGCRVLFHVLPL
+789 C
-804 EAGLTP
+804 
-810 DILIPPEGFP
+810 
-820 GSAQQVIQVD
+820 
-830 RDTVLVCFDRCVR
+830 
-843 IVNLLGEPTATLA
+843 
-856 PVLTFD
+856 
-862 FPIETVVCLQDS
+862 
-874 VLAFWSHGMQGRSL
+874 
-888 DTNEVTQEIT
+888 
-898 DETRIFRVLGAHRDI
+898 
-913 ILESIPTDKPGAH
+913 
-926 SNLYILTGHQSS
+926 
-938 Y
+938 

>member
-1 MALLQNVSLQDP
+1 MGREWSAPSSFCGPSGSQDFALSTCGAPAMVEAERQDPPESRDFPASPRASPASASSRPGGGASPALPRPRAPAPPPRPQSHGSPPRPAPRRPRRLRSLRLPACRPARRRAMALLRDVSLQDP

-29 DVYKGTTSAPFSRK
+29 DVYKARDTVTSE
-43 SPSCASAA
+43 
-51 TPMWWPTLAATSAT
+51 LAAVKIVKLDPGDDISSLQQEITILRECRHPNVVAYIGSYLRNDRLWICMEFCGGGSLQEIYHAT

-105 LQGDVKLADF
+105 IQGDVKLADF

-193 PKLRDKTRWTQNFH
+193 PKLRDKARWTQNFH

-243 QLLDKANDPHLGTP
+243 QLLDKASDPHLGTP
-257 SPEDCDLETYDIFPD
+257 SPEDCELETYDMFPD

-301 RKETDPLNEPGAQ
+301 RKETDPLNEP
-314 VPSLVGELRSQ
+314 
-325 VLHAAWPKNTHGPV
+325 
-339 TRWRPPPPPA
+339 
-349 TPFGT
+349 
-354 FLSASVAVTAGLSD
+354 
-368 SPSLLS
+368 
-374 RCLVISTTLR
+374 
-384 PHNLRLSMPVSLT
+384 
-397 LSFSLALCVCPSYTV
+397 
-412 SLSRCLSPNSLACY
+412 
-426 HLTFHLSVCL
+426 
-436 SAFSLSSPISP
+436 
-447 APSHVACLSLC
+447 
-458 LPPGLSDLVSPQ
+458 

-478 GKEELSGSLLQSVQ
+478 GKEDLSGSLLQSVQ

-503 PALELQELDSPDDT
+503 SVSEFQVPHGKRLELGSRPLQRVRLEWDAVTGRPANGQTGPCPSCQELDSPDDAM
-517 IGTIKRAPFL
+517 GTIKRAPFL
-527 GSSPTEPPAEDLHP
+527 GPLPPEPPAEEPLSSP
-541 SLPGTPP
+541 QGTLPPP
-548 LPHPGP
+548 PPGP
-554 TSPPLLPTAWAT
+554 NSPPLLPTAWAT
-566 MKHREDPE
+566 MKQREDPE

-601 LRIHAAI
+601 LRIHAAV

-645 SHRCAW
+645 SHRCSW

-680 RRLQQQVPLSIPT
+680 RRLQQQAPLSIPT

-700 IPRRFALSNK
+700 IPRRFALSTK

-722 VRNPH
+722 VRNPY
-727 TGSTFL
+727 TGATFL

-810 DILIPPEGFP
+810 DILVPPGEQEGQAAGGGCACMRDRGRRQGGRTKAP
-820 GSAQQVIQVD
+820 RLGSPQ
-830 RDTVLVCFDRCVR
+830 LM
-843 IVNLLGEPTATLA
+843 A
-856 PVLTFD
+856 PQR
-862 FPIETVVCLQDS
+862 P
-874 VLAFWSHGMQGRSL
+874 
-888 DTNEVTQEIT
+888 
-898 DETRIFRVLGAHRDI
+898 
-913 ILESIPTDKPGAH
+913 
-926 SNLYILTGHQSS
+926 
-938 Y
+938 

>member
-1 MALLQNVSLQDP
+1 MALLRDVSLQDP

-29 DVYKGTTSAPFSRK
+29 DVYKARDTVTSE
-43 SPSCASAA
+43 
-51 TPMWWPTLAATSAT
+51 LAAVKIVKLDPGDDISSLQQEITILRECRHPNVVAYIGSYLRNDRLWICMEFCGGGSLQEIYHAT

-136 WMAPEV
+136 W
-142 AAVERKGGY
+142 
-151 NELCDVWA
+151 
-159 LGITAIELG
+159 
-168 ELQPPLFHLHP
+168 
-179 MRALMLMSKSSFQP
+179 ALMLMSKSSFQP

-243 QLLDKANDPHLGTP
+243 QLLDKASDPHLGTP
-257 SPEDCDLETYDIFPD
+257 SPEDCELETYDMFPD

-301 RKETDPLNEPGAQ
+301 RKETDPLNEP
-314 VPSLVGELRSQ
+314 
-325 VLHAAWPKNTHGPV
+325 
-339 TRWRPPPPPA
+339 
-349 TPFGT
+349 
-354 FLSASVAVTAGLSD
+354 
-368 SPSLLS
+368 
-374 RCLVISTTLR
+374 
-384 PHNLRLSMPVSLT
+384 
-397 LSFSLALCVCPSYTV
+397 
-412 SLSRCLSPNSLACY
+412 
-426 HLTFHLSVCL
+426 
-436 SAFSLSSPISP
+436 
-447 APSHVACLSLC
+447 
-458 LPPGLSDLVSPQ
+458 

-503 PALELQELDSPDDT
+503 SASEFQELDSPDDT
-517 IGTIKRAPFL
+517 MGTIKRAPFL
-527 GSSPTEPPAEDLHP
+527 GPLPPDPPAEEPLSSP
-541 SLPGTPP
+541 PGTLPP
-548 LPHPGP
+548 PPSGP
-554 TSPPLLPTAWAT
+554 DSSPLLPTAWAT
-566 MKHREDPE
+566 MKQREDPE

-601 LRIHAAI
+601 LRIHAAV

-645 SHRCAW
+645 SHRCSW

-700 IPRRFALSNK
+700 IPRRFALSTK

-722 VRNPH
+722 VRNPY
-727 TGSTFL
+727 TGATFL
-733 LAALPASLLLLQWYE
+733 LAALPTSLLLLQWYE

-810 DILIPPEGFP
+810 DILIPPG
-820 GSAQQVIQVD
+820 
-830 RDTVLVCFDRCVR
+830 CVR
-843 IVNLLGEPTATLA
+843 IVNMQGEPTATLA
-856 PVLTFD
+856 PELTFD

-913 ILESIPTDKPGAH
+913 ILESIPTDNPEAH
-926 SNLYILTGHQSS
+926 SNLYILTGHQST

>member
-1 MALLQNVSLQDP
+1 PGDDISSLQQEITILRECHHP
-13 RDRFELL
+13 NVVAYIGSYLRNDRLWICMEFCGGGSL
-20 QRVGAGTYG
+20 QEIYH
-29 DVYKGTTSAPFSRK
+29 
-43 SPSCASAA
+43 
-51 TPMWWPTLAATSAT
+51 AT

-243 QLLDKANDPHLGTP
+243 QLLDKASDPHLGAL
-257 SPEDCDLETYDIFPD
+257 SPEDCDLETYDMFPD
-272 TIHSRGQHGPAERT
+272 TIHPRGHHGQAERT

-301 RKETDPLNEPGAQ
+301 RKETDPLPEP
-314 VPSLVGELRSQ
+314 
-325 VLHAAWPKNTHGPV
+325 
-339 TRWRPPPPPA
+339 
-349 TPFGT
+349 
-354 FLSASVAVTAGLSD
+354 
-368 SPSLLS
+368 
-374 RCLVISTTLR
+374 
-384 PHNLRLSMPVSLT
+384 
-397 LSFSLALCVCPSYTV
+397 
-412 SLSRCLSPNSLACY
+412 
-426 HLTFHLSVCL
+426 
-436 SAFSLSSPISP
+436 
-447 APSHVACLSLC
+447 
-458 LPPGLSDLVSPQ
+458 

-503 PALELQELDSPDDT
+503 PALELQELDSPDDAV
-517 IGTIKRAPFL
+517 GTIKRAPL
-527 GSSPTEPPAEDLHP
+527 GPAPHEPPPEDSLSSP
-541 SLPGTPP
+541 PGTPP
-548 LPHPGP
+548 RPLSGSD
-554 TSPPLLPTAWAT
+554 SPPPLPTAWAT
-566 MKHREDPE
+566 MKHQEDPE

-581 PPTPKVHMGACFSKV
+581 PPTPQMGACFSKV

-601 LRIHAAI
+601 LRIHAAV
-608 TWIHPVTRDQFL
+608 TWIHPGTRDQFL

-659 LSLSGKSTHIWAH
+659 LSLSGKSAHIWSH

-700 IPRRFALSNK
+700 IPRRFALSTK

-722 VRNPH
+722 
-727 TGSTFL
+727 
-733 LAALPASLLLLQWYE
+733 
-748 PLQKFLLLKNFSS
+748 
-761 PLPSPAGMLEPL
+761 AGMLEPL

-810 DILIPPEGFP
+810 DVLIPPEGLP
-820 GSAQQVIQVD
+820 GSAQQVVQVD

-898 DETRIFRVLGAHRDI
+898 DETRVFRVLGAHRDI
-913 ILESIPTDKPGAH
+913 ILESIPTDNPGAH

>member
-29 DVYKGTTSAPFSRK
+29 DVYKARDTVTSE
-43 SPSCASAA
+43 
-51 TPMWWPTLAATSAT
+51 LAAVKIVKLDPGEDISSLQQEITILRECRHPNVVAYIGSYLRNDRLWICMEFCGGGSLQEIYHAT

-301 RKETDPLNEPGAQ
+301 RKETDPLNEP
-314 VPSLVGELRSQ
+314 
-325 VLHAAWPKNTHGPV
+325 
-339 TRWRPPPPPA
+339 
-349 TPFGT
+349 
-354 FLSASVAVTAGLSD
+354 
-368 SPSLLS
+368 
-374 RCLVISTTLR
+374 
-384 PHNLRLSMPVSLT
+384 
-397 LSFSLALCVCPSYTV
+397 
-412 SLSRCLSPNSLACY
+412 
-426 HLTFHLSVCL
+426 
-436 SAFSLSSPISP
+436 
-447 APSHVACLSLC
+447 
-458 LPPGLSDLVSPQ
+458 

-503 PALELQELDSPDDT
+503 PALELQ
-517 IGTIKRAPFL
+517 
-527 GSSPTEPPAEDLHP
+527 
-541 SLPGTPP
+541 
-548 LPHPGP
+548 
-554 TSPPLLPTAWAT
+554 
-566 MKHREDPE
+566 
-574 RSSCHGL
+574 
-581 PPTPKVHMGACFSKV
+581 
-596 FNGCP
+596 
-601 LRIHAAI
+601 
-608 TWIHPVTRDQFL
+608 
-620 VVGAEEGIYTLNLH
+620 
-634 ELHED
+634 
-639 TLEKLI
+639 LI

-659 LSLSGKSTHIWAH
+659 LSDPYSLPPPSAGKSTHIWAH

>member
-1 MALLQNVSLQDP
+1 LQARDTVTSELAAVKIVKLDPGDDTSSLQQEITILRECRHP
-13 RDRFELL
+13 NVVAYIGSYLRNDRLWICMEFCGGGSL
-20 QRVGAGTYG
+20 QEIYH
-29 DVYKGTTSAPFSRK
+29 
-43 SPSCASAA
+43 
-51 TPMWWPTLAATSAT
+51 AT

-193 PKLRDKTRWTQNFH
+193 PRLRDKTRWTQNFH

-232 TTQQLPRALLT
+232 TTQHLPRALLT

-257 SPEDCDLETYDIFPD
+257 SPEDCDLETYDMFPD

-301 RKETDPLNEPGAQ
+301 RKETDPLNEP
-314 VPSLVGELRSQ
+314 
-325 VLHAAWPKNTHGPV
+325 
-339 TRWRPPPPPA
+339 
-349 TPFGT
+349 
-354 FLSASVAVTAGLSD
+354 
-368 SPSLLS
+368 
-374 RCLVISTTLR
+374 
-384 PHNLRLSMPVSLT
+384 
-397 LSFSLALCVCPSYTV
+397 
-412 SLSRCLSPNSLACY
+412 
-426 HLTFHLSVCL
+426 
-436 SAFSLSSPISP
+436 
-447 APSHVACLSLC
+447 
-458 LPPGLSDLVSPQ
+458 

-478 GKEELSGSLLQSVQ
+478 GKEELSGSLLQSVE

-503 PALELQELDSPDDT
+503 PASELQVQHGEELELGLGGGGCRGYSQARSPDSPPRSWTPQT
-517 IGTIKRAPFL
+517 IPQEPSSGPRSWGRPLLSLQPKKTLSPAPWVSPVL
-527 GSSPTEPPAEDLHP
+527 GDQEASSGGAGAGIHSRSVPA
-541 SLPGTPP
+541 GTPP
-548 LPHPGP
+548 PPPPGP
-554 TSPPLLPTAWAT
+554 NSPPLLPTAWAT

-574 RSSCHGL
+574 RSLCHGL

-601 LRIHAAI
+601 LRIHAAV
-608 TWIHPVTRDQFL
+608 TWVHPVTRDQFL

-645 SHRCAW
+645 SQRCTW
-651 LYCVNNVL
+651 LYCVKNVL

-700 IPRRFALSNK
+700 IPRRFALSAK

-722 VRNPH
+722 VRNPY

-810 DILIPPEGFP
+810 DVLIPPEGLP
-820 GSAQQVIQVD
+820 GTAQQVIQVD

-843 IVNLLGEPTATLA
+843 IVDLLGEPTAALA
-856 PVLTFD
+856 PMLTFD

-913 ILESIPTDKPGAH
+913 ILESIPTDNPGAH

>member
-1 MALLQNVSLQDP
+1 
-13 RDRFELL
+13 
-20 QRVGAGTYG
+20 
-29 DVYKGTTSAPFSRK
+29 
-43 SPSCASAA
+43 
-51 TPMWWPTLAATSAT
+51 
-65 GPLEERQIAYVC
+65 
-77 REALKG
+77 
-83 LHHLHS
+83 
-89 QGKIH
+89 
-94 RDIKG
+94 
-99 ANLLLT
+99 
-105 LQGDVKLADF
+105 
-115 GVSGELTASVA
+115 
-126 KRRSFIGTPY
+126 
-136 WMAPEV
+136 MAPEV

-193 PKLRDKTRWTQNFH
+193 PKLRDKARWTQNFH

-243 QLLDKANDPHLGTP
+243 QLLDKASDPHLGTP
-257 SPEDCDLETYDIFPD
+257 SPEDCELETYDMFPD

-301 RKETDPLNEPGAQ
+301 RKETDPLNEP
-314 VPSLVGELRSQ
+314 
-325 VLHAAWPKNTHGPV
+325 
-339 TRWRPPPPPA
+339 
-349 TPFGT
+349 
-354 FLSASVAVTAGLSD
+354 
-368 SPSLLS
+368 
-374 RCLVISTTLR
+374 
-384 PHNLRLSMPVSLT
+384 
-397 LSFSLALCVCPSYTV
+397 
-412 SLSRCLSPNSLACY
+412 
-426 HLTFHLSVCL
+426 
-436 SAFSLSSPISP
+436 
-447 APSHVACLSLC
+447 
-458 LPPGLSDLVSPQ
+458 

-503 PALELQELDSPDDT
+503 SASEFQVPHGERLELGSRPLQRVRLEWDAVTGQPANGQTGSCPSCQELDSPDDAM
-517 IGTIKRAPFL
+517 GTIKRAPFL
-527 GSSPTEPPAEDLHP
+527 GPLPPEPPAEEPLSSP
-541 SLPGTPP
+541 QGTLPPP
-548 LPHPGP
+548 PPGP
-554 TSPPLLPTAWAT
+554 SSPPLLPTAWAT
-566 MKHREDPE
+566 MKQREDPE

-601 LRIHAAI
+601 LRIHAAV

-645 SHRCAW
+645 SHRCSW

-680 RRLQQQVPLSIPT
+680 RRLQQQAPLSIPT

-700 IPRRFALSNK
+700 IPRRFALSTK

-722 VRNPH
+722 GKKWDGQVGRGLVGGRAGPARCPLPAPLPVRNPY
-727 TGSTFL
+727 TGATFL

-761 PLPSPAGMLEPL
+761 PLPTPAGMLEPL

-810 DILIPPEGFP
+810 DILVPPEGIP

-830 RDTVLVCFDRCVR
+830 RDTVLVSFERCVR
-843 IVNLLGEPTATLA
+843 IVNMQGEPTATLA
-856 PVLTFD
+856 PELTFD

-888 DTNEVTQEIT
+888 DTNECPPPSSQVTQEIT

-913 ILESIPTDKPGAH
+913 ILESIPTDNPGAH
-926 SNLYILTGHQSS
+926 SNLYILTGHQST

>member
-1 MALLQNVSLQDP
+1 TVTSELAAVKIVKLDPGDDISSLQQEITILRECRHP
-13 RDRFELL
+13 NVVAYIGSYLRNDRLWICMEFCGGGSL
-20 QRVGAGTYG
+20 QEIYH
-29 DVYKGTTSAPFSRK
+29 
-43 SPSCASAA
+43 
-51 TPMWWPTLAATSAT
+51 AT

-77 REALKG
+77 REALKVAG
-83 LHHLHS
+83 PV
-89 QGKIH
+89 G
-94 RDIKG
+94 
-99 ANLLLT
+99 LLT
-105 LQGDVKLADF
+105 PLIPRSRAGTDF

-257 SPEDCDLETYDIFPD
+257 SPEDCDLEV
-272 TIHSRGQHGPAERT
+272 
-286 PSEIQFHQVKFGAPR
+286 SESPWG
-301 RKETDPLNEPGAQ
+301 LGLG
-314 VPSLVGELRSQ
+314 LVWG
-325 VLHAAWPKNTHGPV
+325 
-339 TRWRPPPPPA
+339 
-349 TPFGT
+349 
-354 FLSASVAVTAGLSD
+354 
-368 SPSLLS
+368 
-374 RCLVISTTLR
+374 
-384 PHNLRLSMPVSLT
+384 
-397 LSFSLALCVCPSYTV
+397 
-412 SLSRCLSPNSLACY
+412 
-426 HLTFHLSVCL
+426 
-436 SAFSLSSPISP
+436 
-447 APSHVACLSLC
+447 
-458 LPPGLSDLVSPQ
+458 
-470 WEEEWTLL
+470 
-478 GKEELSGSLLQSVQ
+478 
-492 EALEERSLTIR
+492 
-503 PALELQELDSPDDT
+503 
-517 IGTIKRAPFL
+517 
-527 GSSPTEPPAEDLHP
+527 
-541 SLPGTPP
+541 
-548 LPHPGP
+548 
-554 TSPPLLPTAWAT
+554 
-566 MKHREDPE
+566 
-574 RSSCHGL
+574 SSCHGL
-581 PPTPKVHMGACFSKV
+581 PPTPKVHVSVCLIAPPPVRLLPHHPPLPLNFLISLLLPLQMGACFSKV

-680 RRLQQQVPLSIPT
+680 ALWGAGLAQDGARDTCPGCCP
-693 NRLTQRI
+693 
-700 IPRRFALSNK
+700 PRRFALSNK

-810 DILIPPEGFP
+810 DILIPPGKLEGQALR
-820 GSAQQVIQVD
+820 SAQQVIQVD

-843 IVNLLGEPTATLA
+843 IVNLLGEPTPTLA

>member
-1 MALLQNVSLQDP
+1 MALLRDVSLQDP

-29 DVYKGTTSAPFSRK
+29 DVYKARDTVTSE
-43 SPSCASAA
+43 
-51 TPMWWPTLAATSAT
+51 LAA
-65 GPLEERQIAYVC
+65 V
-77 REALKG
+77 
-83 LHHLHS
+83 
-89 QGKIH
+89 KI
-94 RDIKG
+94 
-99 ANLLLT
+99 
-105 LQGDVKLADF
+105 VKLDPGDDTSSLQQEITILRECRHPNVVAYIGSYLRNDRLWICMEFCGGGSLQEIYHGEDPQRHQGSQSSPHPPGRCQAGSVPRGHNQADF

-193 PKLRDKTRWTQNFH
+193 PRLRDKTRWTQNFH

-232 TTQQLPRALLT
+232 TTQHLPRALLT

-257 SPEDCDLETYDIFPD
+257 SPEDCDLETYDMFPD

-301 RKETDPLNEPGAQ
+301 RKETDPLNE
-314 VPSLVGELRSQ
+314 L
-325 VLHAAWPKNTHGPV
+325 
-339 TRWRPPPPPA
+339 
-349 TPFGT
+349 
-354 FLSASVAVTAGLSD
+354 
-368 SPSLLS
+368 
-374 RCLVISTTLR
+374 
-384 PHNLRLSMPVSLT
+384 
-397 LSFSLALCVCPSYTV
+397 
-412 SLSRCLSPNSLACY
+412 
-426 HLTFHLSVCL
+426 
-436 SAFSLSSPISP
+436 
-447 APSHVACLSLC
+447 
-458 LPPGLSDLVSPQ
+458 

-478 GKEELSGSLLQSVQ
+478 GKEELSGSLLQSVE

-503 PALELQELDSPDDT
+503 PASELQELDSPDDT
-517 IGTIKRAPFL
+517 IGTIKRVPFL
-527 GSSPTEPPAEDLHP
+527 GPSPAEPPAEDPLSSP
-541 SLPGTPP
+541 LGTPP
-548 LPHPGP
+548 PPPPGP
-554 TSPPLLPTAWAT
+554 NSPPLLPTAWAT

-601 LRIHAAI
+601 LRIHAAV

-645 SHRCAW
+645 SHRCTW

-680 RRLQQQVPLSIPT
+680 RRLQQQVPLSLPT

-700 IPRRFALSNK
+700 IPRRFALSAK

-722 VRNPH
+722 VRNPY

-733 LAALPASLLLLQWYE
+733 LAALPTSLLLLQWYE

-789 PEGPGCRVLFHVLPL
+789 PEGPGCRVLFHILPL
-804 EAGLTP
+804 EAGLMP
-810 DILIPPEGFP
+810 DVLIPPEGLP
-820 GSAQQVIQVD
+820 GTAQQVIQVD

-843 IVNLLGEPTATLA
+843 MVNLLGEPTATLA

-888 DTNEVTQEIT
+888 DTNECPFSSQVTQEIT

-913 ILESIPTDKPGAH
+913 ILESIPTDNPGAH

>member
-1 MALLQNVSLQDP
+1 MALLRDVSLQDP

-20 QRVGAGTYG
+20 QRVGTGTYG
-29 DVYKGTTSAPFSRK
+29 DVYKARDTVTSE
-43 SPSCASAA
+43 
-51 TPMWWPTLAATSAT
+51 LAAVKIVKLDPGDDISSLQQEITILRECHHPNVVAYIGSYLRNDRLWICMEFCGGGSLQEIYHAT
-65 GPLEERQIAYVC
+65 GPLEELQIACVC

-151 NELCDVWA
+151 NELCDIWA

-193 PKLRDKTRWTQNFH
+193 PKLRDKTRWTQTFH

-243 QLLDKANDPHLGTP
+243 QLLDKASDPHLGTL
-257 SPEDCDLETYDIFPD
+257 SPDDCDLETYDMFPD
-272 TIHSRGQHGPAERT
+272 TIHSRGQHGQAERT

-301 RKETDPLNEPGAQ
+301 RKETDPLNEP
-314 VPSLVGELRSQ
+314 
-325 VLHAAWPKNTHGPV
+325 
-339 TRWRPPPPPA
+339 
-349 TPFGT
+349 
-354 FLSASVAVTAGLSD
+354 
-368 SPSLLS
+368 
-374 RCLVISTTLR
+374 
-384 PHNLRLSMPVSLT
+384 
-397 LSFSLALCVCPSYTV
+397 
-412 SLSRCLSPNSLACY
+412 
-426 HLTFHLSVCL
+426 
-436 SAFSLSSPISP
+436 
-447 APSHVACLSLC
+447 
-458 LPPGLSDLVSPQ
+458 

-478 GKEELSGSLLQSVQ
+478 GKEELSGSLLQSVE

-503 PALELQELDSPDDT
+503 PALGFQELDSPDDAV
-517 IGTIKRAPFL
+517 GTIKRAPFL
-527 GSSPTEPPAEDLHP
+527 GPSPHEPPAEDALSGP
-541 SLPGTPP
+541 PGTPP
-548 LPHPGP
+548 QPPPGP
-554 TSPPLLPTAWAT
+554 DSPPLLPTAWAT
-566 MKHREDPE
+566 VKHREDLE

-601 LRIHAAI
+601 LRIHAAV

-639 TLEKLI
+639 TLEKGNPRT
-645 SHRCAW
+645 SGPMTSRAC
-651 LYCVNNVL
+651 
-659 LSLSGKSTHIWAH
+659 LSSGDYSSRS
-672 DLPGLFEQ
+672 PS
-680 RRLQQQVPLSIPT
+680 PSPPT
-693 NRLTQRI
+693 AS
-700 IPRRFALSNK
+700 PSASS
-710 IPDTKGCLQCRV
+710 P
-722 VRNPH
+722 VRNPY

-761 PLPSPAGMLEPL
+761 PLPSPVGLLEPL
-773 VLDGKEL
+773 VLEGKEL

-810 DILIPPEGFP
+810 DVLIPPEGLP

-843 IVNLLGEPTATLA
+843 IVDLLGEPTATLA

-888 DTNEVTQEIT
+888 DTNECPFSCQVTQEIT
-898 DETRIFRVLGAHRDI
+898 DETRVFRVLGAHRDI
-913 ILESIPTDKPGAH
+913 ILESTPTDNPGAH

>member
-1 MALLQNVSLQDP
+1 MALLRDVSLQDP

-29 DVYKGTTSAPFSRK
+29 DVYKARDTATSE
-43 SPSCASAA
+43 
-51 TPMWWPTLAATSAT
+51 LAAVKIVKLDPGDDISSLQQEITILRECRHPNVVAYIGSYLRNDRLWICMEFCGGGSLQEIYHAT
-65 GPLEERQIAYVC
+65 GPLEERQIACVC

-221 PTAEKLLQHPF
+221 PTAERLLQHPF

-257 SPEDCDLETYDIFPD
+257 SPEDCDLETYDMFPD

-301 RKETDPLNEPGAQ
+301 RKETDPLNEPY
-314 VPSLVGELRSQ
+314 L
-325 VLHAAWPKNTHGPV
+325 
-339 TRWRPPPPPA
+339 
-349 TPFGT
+349 
-354 FLSASVAVTAGLSD
+354 
-368 SPSLLS
+368 SLL
-374 RCLVISTTLR
+374 
-384 PHNLRLSMPVSLT
+384 
-397 LSFSLALCVCPSYTV
+397 
-412 SLSRCLSPNSLACY
+412 
-426 HLTFHLSVCL
+426 
-436 SAFSLSSPISP
+436 
-447 APSHVACLSLC
+447 
-458 LPPGLSDLVSPQ
+458 PQ
-470 WEEEWTLL
+470 CWEEEWTLL

-503 PALELQELDSPDDT
+503 PALEVQQVLDSPDEAM
-517 IGTIKRAPFL
+517 GTIKRAPFL
-527 GSSPTEPPAEDLHP
+527 GPSPPEPPAED
-541 SLPGTPP
+541 SLSSPPGTPP
-548 LPHPGP
+548 LPPPGP
-554 TSPPLLPTAWAT
+554 DSPPLLPTTWAT
-566 MKHREDPE
+566 MKHQADLE
-574 RSSCHGL
+574 
-581 PPTPKVHMGACFSKV
+581 MGACFSKV

-601 LRIHAAI
+601 LRIHAAV

-645 SHRCAW
+645 SHRCSW

-700 IPRRFALSNK
+700 IPRRFALSTK

-722 VRNPH
+722 VRNPY

-733 LAALPASLLLLQWYE
+733 LAALPTSLLLLQWYE

-761 PLPSPAGMLEPL
+761 PLPSLAGMLEPL

-789 PEGPGCRVLFHVLPL
+789 PEGPGCRVLFHILPL
-804 EAGLTP
+804 EASLRP
-810 DILIPPEGFP
+810 DILIPPEGIP

-830 RDTVLVCFDRCVR
+830 RDTVLVSFQRCVR
-843 IVNLLGEPTATLA
+843 IVNLQGEPTATLA
-856 PVLTFD
+856 PELTFD

-913 ILESIPTDKPGAH
+913 VLESIPTDNPGAH

>member
-1 MALLQNVSLQDP
+1 MALLRDVSLQDP

-29 DVYKGTTSAPFSRK
+29 DVYKARDTVTSE
-43 SPSCASAA
+43 
-51 TPMWWPTLAATSAT
+51 LAAVKIVKLDPGDDISSLQQEITILRECRHPNVVAYIGSYLRNDRLWICMEFCGGGSLQEIYHAT

-193 PKLRDKTRWTQNFH
+193 PKLRDKARWTQNFH

-243 QLLDKANDPHLGTP
+243 QLLDKASDPHLGTP
-257 SPEDCDLETYDIFPD
+257 SPEDCELETYDMFPD

-301 RKETDPLNEPGAQ
+301 RKETDPLNEP
-314 VPSLVGELRSQ
+314 
-325 VLHAAWPKNTHGPV
+325 
-339 TRWRPPPPPA
+339 
-349 TPFGT
+349 
-354 FLSASVAVTAGLSD
+354 
-368 SPSLLS
+368 
-374 RCLVISTTLR
+374 
-384 PHNLRLSMPVSLT
+384 
-397 LSFSLALCVCPSYTV
+397 
-412 SLSRCLSPNSLACY
+412 
-426 HLTFHLSVCL
+426 
-436 SAFSLSSPISP
+436 
-447 APSHVACLSLC
+447 
-458 LPPGLSDLVSPQ
+458 

-503 PALELQELDSPDDT
+503 SASEFQVPHGERLELGSRPLQRVRLEWDAVTGQPANGQTGSCPSCQELDSPDDAM
-517 IGTIKRAPFL
+517 GTIKRAPFL
-527 GSSPTEPPAEDLHP
+527 GPLPPEPPAEEPLSSP
-541 SLPGTPP
+541 QGTLPPP
-548 LPHPGP
+548 PPGP
-554 TSPPLLPTAWAT
+554 SSPPLLPTAWAT
-566 MKHREDPE
+566 MKQREDPE

-601 LRIHAAI
+601 LRIHAAV

-645 SHRCAW
+645 SHRCSW

-680 RRLQQQVPLSIPT
+680 RRLQQQAPLSIPT

-700 IPRRFALSNK
+700 IPRRFALSTK

-722 VRNPH
+722 GKKWDGQVGRGLVGGRAGPARCPLPAPLPVRNPY
-727 TGSTFL
+727 TGATFL

-761 PLPSPAGMLEPL
+761 PLPTPAGMLEPL

-810 DILIPPEGFP
+810 DILVPPEGIP

-830 RDTVLVCFDRCVR
+830 RDTVLVSFERCVR
-843 IVNLLGEPTATLA
+843 IVNMQGEPTATLA
-856 PVLTFD
+856 PELTFD

-898 DETRIFRVLGAHRDI
+898 DETRIFRVLGAH
-913 ILESIPTDKPGAH
+913 SISRG
-926 SNLYILTGHQSS
+926 
-938 Y
+938 

>member
-1 MALLQNVSLQDP
+1 MALLRDVSLQDP

-29 DVYKGTTSAPFSRK
+29 DVYKARDTVTSE
-43 SPSCASAA
+43 
-51 TPMWWPTLAATSAT
+51 LAAVKIVKLDPGDDISSLQQEITILRECRHPNVVAYIGSYLRNDRLWICMEFCGGGSLQEIYHAT

-243 QLLDKANDPHLGTP
+243 QLLDKASDPHLGAP
-257 SPEDCDLETYDIFPD
+257 SPEDCELETYDMFPD

-301 RKETDPLNEPGAQ
+301 RKETDPLNEP
-314 VPSLVGELRSQ
+314 
-325 VLHAAWPKNTHGPV
+325 
-339 TRWRPPPPPA
+339 
-349 TPFGT
+349 
-354 FLSASVAVTAGLSD
+354 
-368 SPSLLS
+368 
-374 RCLVISTTLR
+374 
-384 PHNLRLSMPVSLT
+384 
-397 LSFSLALCVCPSYTV
+397 
-412 SLSRCLSPNSLACY
+412 
-426 HLTFHLSVCL
+426 
-436 SAFSLSSPISP
+436 
-447 APSHVACLSLC
+447 
-458 LPPGLSDLVSPQ
+458 

-492 EALEERSLTIR
+492 EALEERSLTMR
-503 PALELQELDSPDDT
+503 PASELQELDSPDDSM
-517 IGTIKRAPFL
+517 GTIKRAPFL
-527 GSSPTEPPAEDLHP
+527 GPPPSEPAAEDPLSSPSGTLPP
-541 SLPGTPP
+541 PP
-548 LPHPGP
+548 QGP
-554 TSPPLLPTAWAT
+554 DSPPLLPTAWAT
-566 MKHREDPE
+566 LKQQEDPE
-574 RSSCHGL
+574 
-581 PPTPKVHMGACFSKV
+581 MGACFSKV

-601 LRIHAAI
+601 LRIHAAV

-645 SHRCAW
+645 SHRCSW

-700 IPRRFALSNK
+700 IPRRFALSTK

-722 VRNPH
+722 GKSGSRRLGRGGSAGLAQCQPLPPAVRNPY

-761 PLPSPAGMLEPL
+761 PLPCPAGMLEPL

-810 DILIPPEGFP
+810 DILIPPDGIS

-830 RDTVLVCFDRCVR
+830 RDTVLVSFERCVR
-843 IVNLLGEPTATLA
+843 IVNMQGEPTATLA
-856 PVLTFD
+856 PELTFD

-913 ILESIPTDKPGAH
+913 ILESIPTDNPGAH
-926 SNLYILTGHQSS
+926 SNLYILTGHQST

>member
-1 MALLQNVSLQDP
+1 MELRSRSVRILSPAPFLTKLAPDQSRPLFRPSGNLPEVQPVSGDPGGNLQGFVRDDISSLQQEITILRECRHP
-13 RDRFELL
+13 NVVAYIGSYLRNDRLWICMEFCGGGSL
-20 QRVGAGTYG
+20 QEIYH
-29 DVYKGTTSAPFSRK
+29 
-43 SPSCASAA
+43 
-51 TPMWWPTLAATSAT
+51 AT

-243 QLLDKANDPHLGTP
+243 QLLDKANDTHLGTP
-257 SPEDCDLETYDIFPD
+257 SPEDCDLETYDMFPD

-301 RKETDPLNEPGAQ
+301 RKETDPLNEP
-314 VPSLVGELRSQ
+314 
-325 VLHAAWPKNTHGPV
+325 
-339 TRWRPPPPPA
+339 
-349 TPFGT
+349 
-354 FLSASVAVTAGLSD
+354 
-368 SPSLLS
+368 
-374 RCLVISTTLR
+374 
-384 PHNLRLSMPVSLT
+384 
-397 LSFSLALCVCPSYTV
+397 
-412 SLSRCLSPNSLACY
+412 
-426 HLTFHLSVCL
+426 
-436 SAFSLSSPISP
+436 
-447 APSHVACLSLC
+447 
-458 LPPGLSDLVSPQ
+458 

-527 GSSPTEPPAEDLHP
+527 GSSPTEPPAEDLQS
-541 SLPGTPP
+541 SLPGPD
-548 LPHPGP
+548 
-554 TSPPLLPTAWAT
+554 SPPLLPTAWAT
-566 MKHREDPE
+566 MKHREDQE

-601 LRIHAAI
+601 LQIHAAV

-620 VVGAEEGIYTLNLH
+620 VVGADEGIYTLNLH

-645 SHRCAW
+645 SHRCTW

-659 LSLSGKSTHIWAH
+659 LSLSGISTNIWAH

-700 IPRRFALSNK
+700 IPRRFALSTK

-722 VRNPH
+722 
-727 TGSTFL
+727 
-733 LAALPASLLLLQWYE
+733 
-748 PLQKFLLLKNFSS
+748 
-761 PLPSPAGMLEPL
+761 AGMLEPL

-780 PQVCVGAEG
+780 PQVCVGAES

-810 DILIPPEGFP
+810 DVLIPPEGLP

-856 PVLTFD
+856 PVLTFE

-874 VLAFWSHGMQGRSL
+874 VLAFWRHGMQGRSL

-898 DETRIFRVLGAHRDI
+898 DKTRIFRVLGAHRDI
-913 ILESIPTDKPGAH
+913 ILESVPTDKPGAH
-926 SNLYILTGHQSS
+926 SNLYILMGHQSS

>member
-1 MALLQNVSLQDP
+1 MRAAPSSDPRNPPRARPSRGLRGHLQGLASGSSPTPNALCSPGDDISSLQQEITILRECHHP
-13 RDRFELL
+13 NVVAYIGSYLRNDRLWICMEFCGGGSL
-20 QRVGAGTYG
+20 QEIYH
-29 DVYKGTTSAPFSRK
+29 
-43 SPSCASAA
+43 
-51 TPMWWPTLAATSAT
+51 AT

-243 QLLDKANDPHLGTP
+243 QLLDKASDPHLGAL
-257 SPEDCDLETYDIFPD
+257 SPEDCDLETYDMFPD
-272 TIHSRGQHGPAERT
+272 TIHPRGHHGQAERT

-301 RKETDPLNEPGAQ
+301 RKETDPLPEP
-314 VPSLVGELRSQ
+314 
-325 VLHAAWPKNTHGPV
+325 
-339 TRWRPPPPPA
+339 
-349 TPFGT
+349 
-354 FLSASVAVTAGLSD
+354 
-368 SPSLLS
+368 
-374 RCLVISTTLR
+374 
-384 PHNLRLSMPVSLT
+384 
-397 LSFSLALCVCPSYTV
+397 
-412 SLSRCLSPNSLACY
+412 
-426 HLTFHLSVCL
+426 
-436 SAFSLSSPISP
+436 
-447 APSHVACLSLC
+447 
-458 LPPGLSDLVSPQ
+458 

-503 PALELQELDSPDDT
+503 PALELQELDSPDDAV
-517 IGTIKRAPFL
+517 GTIKRAPL
-527 GSSPTEPPAEDLHP
+527 GPAPHEPPPEDSLSSP
-541 SLPGTPP
+541 PGTPP
-548 LPHPGP
+548 RPLSGSD
-554 TSPPLLPTAWAT
+554 SPPPLPTAWAT
-566 MKHREDPE
+566 MKHQEDPE

-581 PPTPKVHMGACFSKV
+581 PPTPQVQMGACFSKV

-601 LRIHAAI
+601 LRIHAAV
-608 TWIHPVTRDQFL
+608 TWIHPGTRDQFL

-659 LSLSGKSTHIWAH
+659 LSLSGKSAHIWSH

-700 IPRRFALSNK
+700 IPRRFALSTK

-722 VRNPH
+722 GKSWAGRTRAGFGCGPSH
-727 TGSTFL
+727 
-733 LAALPASLLLLQWYE
+733 AHRLPLSVLPEHPCCPQ
-748 PLQKFLLLKNFSS
+748 NFSS

-810 DILIPPEGFP
+810 DVLIPPEGLP
-820 GSAQQVIQVD
+820 GSAQQVVQVD

-898 DETRIFRVLGAHRDI
+898 DETRVFRVLGAHRDI
-913 ILESIPTDKPGAH
+913 ILESIPTDNPGAH

>member
-1 MALLQNVSLQDP
+1 MALLRDVSLLDP

-29 DVYKGTTSAPFSRK
+29 DVYKARDTVTSE
-43 SPSCASAA
+43 
-51 TPMWWPTLAATSAT
+51 LAAVKIVKLDPGDDISSLQQEITILRECHHPNVVAYIGSYLRNDRLWICMEFCGGGSLQEIYHAT
-65 GPLEERQIAYVC
+65 GPLEEQQIAYVC

-89 QGKIH
+89 QGKMH

-126 KRRSFIGTPY
+126 KRKSFIGTPY

-151 NELCDVWA
+151 NELCDIWA

-232 TTQQLPRALLT
+232 TAQQLPRSLLT
-243 QLLDKANDPHLGTP
+243 QLLDKASDPHLGIP
-257 SPEDCDLETYDIFPD
+257 SPEDCDLETYDMFPD
-272 TIHSRGQHGPAERT
+272 TIHSRGLHSLAERT

-301 RKETDPLNEPGAQ
+301 RKETDPLNEP
-314 VPSLVGELRSQ
+314 
-325 VLHAAWPKNTHGPV
+325 
-339 TRWRPPPPPA
+339 
-349 TPFGT
+349 
-354 FLSASVAVTAGLSD
+354 
-368 SPSLLS
+368 
-374 RCLVISTTLR
+374 
-384 PHNLRLSMPVSLT
+384 
-397 LSFSLALCVCPSYTV
+397 
-412 SLSRCLSPNSLACY
+412 
-426 HLTFHLSVCL
+426 
-436 SAFSLSSPISP
+436 
-447 APSHVACLSLC
+447 
-458 LPPGLSDLVSPQ
+458 

-478 GKEELSGSLLQSVQ
+478 GKEELSRSLLQSVQ

-503 PALELQELDSPDDT
+503 PASELQESPDDVM
-517 IGTIKRAPFL
+517 GTIKRTPFM
-527 GSSPTEPPAEDLHP
+527 GPSEPIAEDP
-541 SLPGTPP
+541 DCSLPGVLPTPP
-548 LPHPGP
+548 PGP
-554 TSPPLLPTAWAT
+554 SSPPLLPTAWAT
-566 MKHREDPE
+566 MKQKDEPE

-601 LRIHAAI
+601 LRIHAAV

-645 SHRCAW
+645 SHRCFW
-651 LYCVNNVL
+651 LYCMKNVL

-680 RRLQQQVPLSIPT
+680 RRLQQQAPLSIPT
-693 NRLTQRI
+693 NRLAQRI
-700 IPRRFALSNK
+700 IPRRFALSSK

-722 VRNPH
+722 VRNPY

-733 LAALPASLLLLQWYE
+733 LAALPSSLLLLQWYE

-761 PLPSPAGMLEPL
+761 PLPRPAGMLEPL

-804 EAGLTP
+804 ESGLTT
-810 DILIPPEGFP
+810 DILIPPEGIP

-830 RDTVLVCFDRCVR
+830 RDTVLVSFERCVR
-843 IVNLLGEPTATLA
+843 IVNLQGEPTATLA
-856 PVLTFD
+856 PELTFD

-913 ILESIPTDKPGAH
+913 ILESIPTDNPGAH

>member
-1 MALLQNVSLQDP
+1 MALLRDVSLQDP
-13 RDRFELL
+13 RGRFELL

-29 DVYKGTTSAPFSRK
+29 DVYKARDTVTSE
-43 SPSCASAA
+43 
-51 TPMWWPTLAATSAT
+51 LAAVKIVKLDPGDDISSLQQEITILRECRHPNVVAYIGSYLRNDRLWICMEFCGGGSLQEIYHAT

-243 QLLDKANDPHLGTP
+243 QLLDKASDPHLGTP
-257 SPEDCDLETYDIFPD
+257 SPEDCELETYDMFPD

-301 RKETDPLNEPGAQ
+301 RKETDPLNEPVSRQA
-314 VPSLVGELRSQ
+314 LRGSNTMP
-325 VLHAAWPKNTHGPV
+325 HA
-339 TRWRPPPPPA
+339 
-349 TPFGT
+349 
-354 FLSASVAVTAGLSD
+354 S
-368 SPSLLS
+368 SPS
-374 RCLVISTTLR
+374 
-384 PHNLRLSMPVSLT
+384 H
-397 LSFSLALCVCPSYTV
+397 
-412 SLSRCLSPNSLACY
+412 
-426 HLTFHLSVCL
+426 
-436 SAFSLSSPISP
+436 
-447 APSHVACLSLC
+447 
-458 LPPGLSDLVSPQ
+458 
-470 WEEEWTLL
+470 
-478 GKEELSGSLLQSVQ
+478 
-492 EALEERSLTIR
+492 RSLTIR
-503 PALELQELDSPDDT
+503 SASEFQELDSPEDAM
-517 IGTIKRAPFL
+517 GTIKRAPFL
-527 GSSPTEPPAEDLHP
+527 GPLPTEPPAEEPLSSP
-541 SLPGTPP
+541 PGTLPP
-548 LPHPGP
+548 PPSGP
-554 TSPPLLPTAWAT
+554 NSAPLLPTAWAT
-566 MKHREDPE
+566 MKQREDPE

-601 LRIHAAI
+601 LRIHAAV

-645 SHRCAW
+645 SHRCSW

-700 IPRRFALSNK
+700 IPRRFALSTK

-722 VRNPH
+722 VRNPY
-727 TGSTFL
+727 TGATFL
-733 LAALPASLLLLQWYE
+733 LAALPTSLLLLQWYE

-810 DILIPPEGFP
+810 DILIPPEGIP

-830 RDTVLVCFDRCVR
+830 RDTVLVSFERCVR
-843 IVNLLGEPTATLA
+843 IVNMQGEPTATLA
-856 PVLTFD
+856 PELTFD

-913 ILESIPTDKPGAH
+913 ILESIPTDNPQAH
-926 SNLYILTGHQSS
+926 SNLYILTGHQST

>member
-1 MALLQNVSLQDP
+1 MALLRDVSLQDP

-29 DVYKGTTSAPFSRK
+29 DVYKARDTVTSE
-43 SPSCASAA
+43 
-51 TPMWWPTLAATSAT
+51 LAAVKIVKLDPGDDISSLQQEITILRECRHPNVVAYIGSYLRNDRLWICMEFCGGGSLQEIYHAT

-136 WMAPEV
+136 W
-142 AAVERKGGY
+142 
-151 NELCDVWA
+151 
-159 LGITAIELG
+159 
-168 ELQPPLFHLHP
+168 
-179 MRALMLMSKSSFQP
+179 ALMLMSKSSFQP

-257 SPEDCDLETYDIFPD
+257 SPEDCDLETYDMFPD

-301 RKETDPLNEPGAQ
+301 RKETDPLNEP
-314 VPSLVGELRSQ
+314 
-325 VLHAAWPKNTHGPV
+325 
-339 TRWRPPPPPA
+339 
-349 TPFGT
+349 
-354 FLSASVAVTAGLSD
+354 
-368 SPSLLS
+368 
-374 RCLVISTTLR
+374 
-384 PHNLRLSMPVSLT
+384 
-397 LSFSLALCVCPSYTV
+397 
-412 SLSRCLSPNSLACY
+412 
-426 HLTFHLSVCL
+426 
-436 SAFSLSSPISP
+436 
-447 APSHVACLSLC
+447 
-458 LPPGLSDLVSPQ
+458 

-478 GKEELSGSLLQSVQ
+478 GKDELSGSLLQSVQ

-503 PALELQELDSPDDT
+503 PALELQELDSPDDAM
-517 IGTIKRAPFL
+517 GTIKRAPFL
-527 GSSPTEPPAEDLHP
+527 GSSPSVPPAEDPLSSP
-541 SLPGTPP
+541 PGTPP
-548 LPHPGP
+548 PPLRGP
-554 TSPPLLPTAWAT
+554 DSPPVLPTAWAT
-566 MKHREDPE
+566 MKHRLDPE

-601 LRIHAAI
+601 LRIHAAV

-659 LSLSGKSTHIWAH
+659 LSLSGKSTHVWAH

-700 IPRRFALSNK
+700 IPRRFALSTK

-722 VRNPH
+722 VRNPY

-733 LAALPASLLLLQWYE
+733 LAALPTSLLLLQWYE

-780 PQVCVGAEG
+780 PQVCVGAES

-810 DILIPPEGFP
+810 DVLIPPDGLP

-830 RDTVLVCFDRCVR
+830 RDTILVCFDRCVR

-862 FPIETVVCLQDS
+862 FSIETVVCLQDS

-898 DETRIFRVLGAHRDI
+898 DKTRIFRVLGAHRDI
-913 ILESIPTDKPGAH
+913 ILESIPTDNPEAH

>member
-1 MALLQNVSLQDP
+1 MTACGSAWSSAEGGPCRRFTTVRARTPGPRGPQPSPHPLPQHRAGRESWSPGFGPLSISHWLCDLERNTVLLWTLNPSLRREGMWPALL
-13 RDRFELL
+13 
-20 QRVGAGTYG
+20 
-29 DVYKGTTSAPFSRK
+29 
-43 SPSCASAA
+43 SPSSACCFPHTGWSLGGAACPPDPHASPYPFHFSHGAPGGTADCLCLPRGTEGAA
-51 TPMWWPTLAATSAT
+51 PLA
-65 GPLEERQIAYVC
+65 
-77 REALKG
+77 
-83 LHHLHS
+83 
-89 QGKIH
+89 
-94 RDIKG
+94 
-99 ANLLLT
+99 
-105 LQGDVKLADF
+105 F
-115 GVSGELTASVA
+115 SGEDPP
-126 KRRSFIGTPY
+126 RH
-136 WMAPEV
+136 
-142 AAVERKGGY
+142 KGS
-151 NELCDVWA
+151 
-159 LGITAIELG
+159 
-168 ELQPPLFHLHP
+168 QPSPHP
-179 MRALMLMSKSSFQP
+179 PGRCQAGALMLMSKSSFQP
-193 PKLRDKTRWTQNFH
+193 PKLRDKMRWTQNFH

-257 SPEDCDLETYDIFPD
+257 SPEDCDLETRDMFPD

-301 RKETDPLNEPGAQ
+301 RKETDPLNEP
-314 VPSLVGELRSQ
+314 
-325 VLHAAWPKNTHGPV
+325 
-339 TRWRPPPPPA
+339 
-349 TPFGT
+349 
-354 FLSASVAVTAGLSD
+354 
-368 SPSLLS
+368 
-374 RCLVISTTLR
+374 
-384 PHNLRLSMPVSLT
+384 
-397 LSFSLALCVCPSYTV
+397 
-412 SLSRCLSPNSLACY
+412 
-426 HLTFHLSVCL
+426 
-436 SAFSLSSPISP
+436 
-447 APSHVACLSLC
+447 
-458 LPPGLSDLVSPQ
+458 

-527 GSSPTEPPAEDLHP
+527 GSSPPEPPAEDLP
-541 SLPGTPP
+541 SSLPGPD
-548 LPHPGP
+548 
-554 TSPPLLPTAWAT
+554 SPPLLSTAWAT

-601 LRIHAAI
+601 LRIHAAV

-645 SHRCAW
+645 SPRCAW

-700 IPRRFALSNK
+700 IPRRFALSTK

-810 DILIPPEGFP
+810 DILIPPDGLP

-898 DETRIFRVLGAHRDI
+898 DETRVFRVLGAHRDI
-913 ILESIPTDKPGAH
+913 ILESIPTDNPGAH